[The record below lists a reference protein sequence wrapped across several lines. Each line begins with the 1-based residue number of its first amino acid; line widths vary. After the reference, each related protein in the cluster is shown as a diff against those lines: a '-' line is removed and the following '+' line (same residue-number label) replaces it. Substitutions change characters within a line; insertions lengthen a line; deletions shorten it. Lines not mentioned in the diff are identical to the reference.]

1 MASHIGP
8 WHGRAMRFAIVAV
21 MLIGCGPSKPEV
33 DLQPPT
39 DPEHVAQPKPRI
51 ADAGA
56 PPPAAPAA
64 PIASTE
70 ATRSAFASI
79 YSGATWGT
87 NDKGIGNS
95 GTGSTLRATALY
107 RTFLQQFLK
116 DNHIASVVD
125 AGCGDWEF
133 SKAIDWTGI
142 DYKGFDIVDAVIAAD
157 KKLYTKP
164 NVHFFGANI
173 VEKDLPPADLL
184 ISKHVLQHLP
194 NGNVAKF
201 LTQLP
206 KYKHVL
212 FVDGV
217 DPVTL
222 TAANTD
228 IQPGDYRELDVTQP
242 PFSIAGVKPLTYW
255 DGNHMHQVVYISPH
269 GSTPLP
275 PR

>member
-1 MASHIGP
+1 MACGSSSDRPSVDPQPASGSERVAPPGP
-8 WHGRAMRFAIVAV
+8 RVV
-21 MLIGCGPSKPEV
+21 
-33 DLQPPT
+33 
-39 DPEHVAQPKPRI
+39 
-51 ADAGA
+51 DAGA
-56 PPPAAPAA
+56 PPAVTPAPAAADA

-184 ISKHVLQHLP
+184 ISKHVLQH
-194 NGNVAKF
+194 
-201 LTQLP
+201 
-206 KYKHVL
+206 
-212 FVDGV
+212 
-217 DPVTL
+217 
-222 TAANTD
+222 
-228 IQPGDYRELDVTQP
+228 R
-242 PFSIAGVKPLTYW
+242 AGCPW
-255 DGNHMHQVVYISPH
+255 
-269 GSTPLP
+269 
-275 PR
+275 RA